1 MRITLS
7 LLSAAV
13 LTLVLIES
21 AAGVADKKDEKSP
34 LPGNATWDLKAF
46 DSLFRVV
53 KTEYDDRVKQ
63 VRWIVETKEGYR
75 TSDFVRAITAKPF
88 VFRFLDEAMK
98 ELTLVELFKDDFRG
112 IPDARVMREGT
123 RLTILL
129 AVPRSMPKVKTVL
142 LQRGR
147 P

>member
-1 MRITLS
+1 MKTGLS
-7 LLSAAV
+7 LLAASIFLLFPV
-13 LTLVLIES
+13 GGR
-21 AAGVADKKDEKSP
+21 AADEKKDEKSP
-34 LPGNATWDLKAF
+34 LPGNATWDMKAF

>member
-1 MRITLS
+1 MKTGLS
-7 LLSAAV
+7 LLAASIFLLFPVGGSAAD
-13 LTLVLIES
+13 E
-21 AAGVADKKDEKSP
+21 KKDEKSP
-34 LPGNATWDLKAF
+34 LPGNATWDMKAF

-53 KTEYDDRVKQ
+53 KTEYDDRARQ